1 MGVLLGQLPLAELG
15 RLKAELAETLIA
27 NFCYPRFY
35 DYRTE
40 SLRMRPVD
48 SAKRKEVWLYLSAV
62 DFTAWNRVDVMSP
75 ELQTYI
81 ERLFIHFVQR
91 NRAFFGNQ
99 GRKRMADVR
108 MLITTSAQTV
118 AEGLRAHLASPQKKR
133 STFGSPRPV
142 PSWATTRATPLP
154 ELSWEQISQSTLL
167 LQQQLQELRG
177 EVGSYEGRQIGAG
190 LPSTPGPGR
199 PAMSLPAA
207 STAAGAVAPGR
218 TPASAEERPSAA
230 ASAAPASASPTRRV
244 PPIPT
249 RALPGS
255 SPAPTGTGP
264 QAAPVRRPSGK
275 LPQPA
280 STPPPAEASSAQAA
294 ASSTAPVPV
303 QPRSPV
309 GPQAGGRAPTPTPA
323 EGTPLPANEDM
334 TIFEEM
340 RQQLVLW
347 LRLEAVRLGLDISG
361 QSPSQLIELLRRQDG
376 FEQTRL
382 QIISSLLNL
391 IAQVL
396 KNGKASPMD
405 YKQGLMFFLMHTRQL
420 RP

>member
-48 SAKRKEVWLYLSAV
+48 SAKRKEVWLYLSSV

-108 MLITTSAQTV
+108 MLITTSAQAV

-142 PSWATTRATPLP
+142 PSWATTRATSVP
-154 ELSWEQISQSTLL
+154 ELTWEQISQPTLL

-177 EVGSYEGRQIGAG
+177 EAGAG
-190 LPSTPGPGR
+190 LPPAPGR
-199 PAMSLPAA
+199 PAMPLP
-207 STAAGAVAPGR
+207 VAPTASGSLVASR
-218 TPASAEERPSAA
+218 TPTSPEERPPAA
-230 ASAAPASASPTRRV
+230 ASAGAPPAAPPAPPRRV
-244 PPIPT
+244 PPIPART
-249 RALPGS
+249 LPGA
-255 SPAPTGTGP
+255 SPATAGP

-275 LPQPA
+275 LSQPG
-280 STPPPAEASSAQAA
+280 SQPAEAPAAQAA
-294 ASSTAPVPV
+294 PSSTAPVPV
-303 QPRSPV
+303 QPRSPA
-309 GPQAGGRAPTPTPA
+309 GPPAGGRTATPSPA
-323 EGTPLPANEDM
+323 EGAPLPANEDV

-382 QIISSLLNL
+382 QVISSLLNL

>member
-108 MLITTSAQTV
+108 MLITTSAQAV

-142 PSWATTRATPLP
+142 PSWATTHATPLP
-154 ELSWEQISQSTLL
+154 ELGWEQISQSTLL

-177 EVGSYEGRQIGAG
+177 EAGSYEGRQVGAS
-190 LPSTPGPGR
+190 LPPGPGR
-199 PAMSLPAA
+199 PAIPLPATPTA
-207 STAAGAVAPGR
+207 SGALAPGR
-218 TPASAEERPSAA
+218 APAPAEERSSAA
-230 ASAAPASASPTRRV
+230 ASAAPVSAPPTRRV
-244 PPIPT
+244 PPIPS

-255 SPAPTGTGP
+255 PSAPAAAGP

-275 LPQPA
+275 LPQPGPA
-280 STPPPAEASSAQAA
+280 PQPAETSSAQAA

-303 QPRSPV
+303 QPRSPA
-309 GPQAGGRAPTPTPA
+309 GSQAGGRAPAPTPA
-323 EGTPLPANEDM
+323 EGTPLPANEDV

-382 QIISSLLNL
+382 QVISSLLNL
-391 IAQVL
+391 ITQVL

>member
-1 MGVLLGQLPLAELG
+1 MGVLLGQLPLAEMG

-48 SAKRKEVWLYLSAV
+48 SAKRKEVWLYLSSV

-108 MLITTSAQTV
+108 MLITTSAQAV
-118 AEGLRAHLASPQKKR
+118 AEGLRAHLANPQKKR
-133 STFGSPRPV
+133 SSFGSPRPV
-142 PSWATTRATPLP
+142 PSWATTRATPEP
-154 ELSWEQISQSTLL
+154 ELTWEQISQSTLL

-177 EVGSYEGRQIGAG
+177 EMDGYESRQAG
-190 LPSTPGPGR
+190 TSLPSAPGR
-199 PAMSLPAA
+199 PAMPLPTVSGTVAA
-207 STAAGAVAPGR
+207 GR
-218 TPASAEERPSAA
+218 TPATAEERPAAA
-230 ASAAPASASPTRRV
+230 ASAASASSPPARRA
-244 PPIPT
+244 PPIPS

-255 SPAPTGTGP
+255 PPAAAGTP
-264 QAAPVRRPSGK
+264 VPPVRRSSGK
-275 LPQPA
+275 LSQPGPQP
-280 STPPPAEASSAQAA
+280 TEPPAAQA

-309 GPQAGGRAPTPTPA
+309 GTPAGGRSAMPAPA
-323 EGTPLPANEDM
+323 EGTPLPANEDV

-382 QIISSLLNL
+382 QVISSLLNL

-396 KNGKASPMD
+396 RNGKASPMD

>member
-108 MLITTSAQTV
+108 MLITTSAQAV
-118 AEGLRAHLASPQKKR
+118 AEGLRTHLASPQKKR
-133 STFGSPRPV
+133 STFGSPRSV

-177 EVGSYEGRQIGAG
+177 EAGSYESRQIGTS
-190 LPSTPGPGR
+190 LPSTPGPAR
-199 PAMSLPAA
+199 PAMSLPTA
-207 STAAGAVAPGR
+207 SAAAGAVAPGR

-230 ASAAPASASPTRRV
+230 ASAAPVSAPPTRRV

-255 SPAPTGTGP
+255 PPAPAGTGP

-275 LPQPA
+275 LSQPA
-280 STPPPAEASSAQAA
+280 STPQPAE

-309 GPQAGGRAPTPTPA
+309 GSQTGGRAPTPSPA
-323 EGTPLPANEDM
+323 EGTPLPANEDV

-382 QIISSLLNL
+382 QVISSLLNL

>member
-1 MGVLLGQLPLAELG
+1 MGVLLGQLPLAEMG

-48 SAKRKEVWLYLSAV
+48 SAKRKEVWLYLSSV

-108 MLITTSAQTV
+108 MLITTSAQAV
-118 AEGLRAHLASPQKKR
+118 AEGLRAHLANPQKKK
-133 STFGSPRPV
+133 SSFGSPRPV
-142 PSWATTRATPLP
+142 PSWATTRATPDP
-154 ELSWEQISQSTLL
+154 ELTWEQISQSTLL

-177 EVGSYEGRQIGAG
+177 EMDGYESRQAG
-190 LPSTPGPGR
+190 QSLPSTPGR
-199 PAMSLPAA
+199 PAMPLPTV
-207 STAAGAVAPGR
+207 SGPMAAGRMPTA
-218 TPASAEERPSAA
+218 AEERPSAA
-230 ASAAPASASPTRRV
+230 ASAAPASSSPTRRA
-244 PPIPT
+244 PPIPS

-255 SPAPTGTGP
+255 PPAAGSSPLPPA
-264 QAAPVRRPSGK
+264 RRSSGK
-275 LPQPA
+275 LSQPGPQ
-280 STPPPAEASSAQAA
+280 STEPPAAQA

-303 QPRSPV
+303 QPRSPI
-309 GPQAGGRAPTPTPA
+309 GAQAGGRPAMPAPA
-323 EGTPLPANEDM
+323 EATPLPANEDV

-361 QSPSQLIELLRRQDG
+361 QSPSQLIDLLRRQDG

-382 QIISSLLNL
+382 QVISSLLNL

-396 KNGKASPMD
+396 KHGKASPMD